1 MGKPVGIKKWFIFVH
16 HLWFNLFITVYH
28 LKPWLIFEQP
38 GNLVQYGVK
47 IYFQAVSHYEET
59 FQKSC
64 SIMVV
69 ITESA
74 KR

>member
-1 MGKPVGIKKWFIFVH
+1 MGKPVGIKNGSSLVISYDLIGSPRF
-16 HLWFNLFITVYH
+16 TT
-28 LKPWLIFEQP
+28 LIFELA
-38 GNLVQYGVK
+38 GNFVQSRVN

>member
-1 MGKPVGIKKWFIFVH
+1 MGIPVGIKNGSSLVISYDLIGSPRFTT
-16 HLWFNLFITVYH
+16 LNE
-28 LKPWLIFEQP
+28 WLIFELA
-38 GNLVQYGVK
+38 GNLFQNN

>member
-1 MGKPVGIKKWFIFVH
+1 MGKPVGIKNGSSLVISYDLIGSPRFTT
-16 HLWFNLFITVYH
+16 LNQ
-28 LKPWLIFEQP
+28 WLIFELA
-38 GNLVQYGVK
+38 GNLVQNN

>member
-1 MGKPVGIKKWFIFVH
+1 MGKPVGIKNGSSLVISYDLIGSPRFTT
-16 HLWFNLFITVYH
+16 LNQ
-28 LKPWLIFEQP
+28 WLIFELA
-38 GNLVQYGVK
+38 GNLVQYWVN